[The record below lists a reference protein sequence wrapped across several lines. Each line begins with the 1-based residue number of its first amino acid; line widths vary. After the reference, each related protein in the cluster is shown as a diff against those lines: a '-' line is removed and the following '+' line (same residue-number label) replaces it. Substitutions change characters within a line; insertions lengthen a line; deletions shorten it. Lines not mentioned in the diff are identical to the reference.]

1 MNFYQMNNL
10 KIIFFGTPDFS
21 LDTLKYLHNS
31 NHKLISVVSS
41 ADKKSGRGLKI
52 KYSPVKNYCIQN
64 QISLLQPENLKCID
78 FQNDLK
84 NLKADLYVIVAFKFL
99 PKEVWSIPKMGS
111 INIHASLLPN
121 LRGAAPIN
129 WSLIYGHNKTGLTSF
144 FLDENID
151 TERFTSIDI
160 RIYDLEKDIKNLTLQ
175 FEEILFKL
183 DDISNN
189 MADLESELILKLEK
203 SNIESKK
210 ENIENYQDTTEE
222 DLEIKEKN
230 TLGKIVISD
239 NIDAENDKDS
249 SDLNIEKEKNSLL
262 KELSSLNPEEQMQY
276 ALDQMMKK
284 NYNDSKNILDDFIKN
299 FPENQLSGSAHFWLG
314 KIYLFETN
322 YRKAAIVFG
331 EGVQK
336 FPNSIKAPEMYYELA
351 KSLKEM
357 DKISES
363 CKTLALLAQNYEG
376 NKFTKDPEKIKDK
389 LNCD

>member
-1 MNFYQMNNL
+1 MKYISLFLLLFILTINL
-10 KIIFFGTPDFS
+10 NKSFAEDALTIKQQLDRVMEEVKDLNKAVFNKSFDNEKLNS
-21 LDTLKYLHNS
+21 LDES
-31 NHKLISVVSS
+31 
-41 ADKKSGRGLKI
+41 
-52 KYSPVKNYCIQN
+52 
-64 QISLLQPENLKCID
+64 ID
-78 FQNDLK
+78 
-84 NLKADLYVIVAFKFL
+84 A
-99 PKEVWSIPKMGS
+99 
-111 INIHASLLPN
+111 
-121 LRGAAPIN
+121 
-129 WSLIYGHNKTGLTSF
+129 
-144 FLDENID
+144 
-151 TERFTSIDI
+151 ERFTSIDI

-183 DDISNN
+183 DDISND
-189 MADLESELILKLEK
+189 MVDLESKLISKFEK
-203 SNIESKK
+203 SNIEPRK
-210 ENIENYQDTTEE
+210 ENIENNKAATDE
-222 DLEIKEKN
+222 DLEIEEKN

-239 NIDAENDKDS
+239 GNTKNVKEP
-249 SDLNIEKEKNSLL
+249 SDLNVEKEKNSLL
-262 KELSSLNPEEQMQY
+262 QEVSNLKPGEQMQY

-284 NYNDSKNILDDFIKN
+284 NYKDSKNILDQFIEN

-357 DKISES
+357 DKIPES
-363 CKTLALLAQNYEG
+363 CKTLTLLEQNYEG

>member
-1 MNFYQMNNL
+1 MKYISLFLLLFILTINL
-10 KIIFFGTPDFS
+10 NKSFAEDALTIKQQLDRVMEEVKDLNKAVFNKSFDNEKLNS
-21 LDTLKYLHNS
+21 LDES
-31 NHKLISVVSS
+31 
-41 ADKKSGRGLKI
+41 
-52 KYSPVKNYCIQN
+52 
-64 QISLLQPENLKCID
+64 ID
-78 FQNDLK
+78 
-84 NLKADLYVIVAFKFL
+84 A
-99 PKEVWSIPKMGS
+99 
-111 INIHASLLPN
+111 
-121 LRGAAPIN
+121 
-129 WSLIYGHNKTGLTSF
+129 
-144 FLDENID
+144 
-151 TERFTSIDI
+151 ERFTSIDI

-183 DDISNN
+183 DDISND

-314 KIYLFETN
+314 KIYLFEKN

>member
-1 MNFYQMNNL
+1 MRYISLFLILFFFTINFNKSFAEDALTIKQQLDRIMEEVKDLNKAVFNKSFDNEKL
-10 KIIFFGTPDFS
+10 NS
-21 LDTLKYLHNS
+21 LDES
-31 NHKLISVVSS
+31 
-41 ADKKSGRGLKI
+41 
-52 KYSPVKNYCIQN
+52 
-64 QISLLQPENLKCID
+64 
-78 FQNDLK
+78 
-84 NLKADLYVIVAFKFL
+84 
-99 PKEVWSIPKMGS
+99 
-111 INIHASLLPN
+111 
-121 LRGAAPIN
+121 
-129 WSLIYGHNKTGLTSF
+129 
-144 FLDENID
+144 ID
-151 TERFTSIDI
+151 TQRFTSIDI

-183 DDISNN
+183 DDISND
-189 MADLESELILKLEK
+189 MADLESELISKLEK

-210 ENIENYQDTTEE
+210 ENIENYQATTKE
-222 DLEIKEKN
+222 DLEIEEKN

-239 NIDAENDKDS
+239 NNKAENDKDT
-249 SDLNIEKEKNSLL
+249 SDLNVEKEKNSSL

-284 NYNDSKNILDDFIKN
+284 NYNDSKNILDEFIKN

-363 CKTLALLAQNYEG
+363 CKTLALLAKNYEG

>member
-1 MNFYQMNNL
+1 M
-10 KIIFFGTPDFS
+10 
-21 LDTLKYLHNS
+21 KY
-31 NHKLISVVSS
+31 
-41 ADKKSGRGLKI
+41 
-52 KYSPVKNYCIQN
+52 
-64 QISLLQPENLKCID
+64 ISLLLILFILTINFNKSFAEDALTIKQQLDRIMEEVK
-78 FQNDLK
+78 DL
-84 NLKADLYVIVAFKFL
+84 NKAVF
-99 PKEVWSIPKMGS
+99 
-111 INIHASLLPN
+111 
-121 LRGAAPIN
+121 
-129 WSLIYGHNKTGLTSF
+129 NKSF
-144 FLDENID
+144 DNEKLNSLDESID
-151 TERFTSIDI
+151 AERFTSIDI

-183 DDISNN
+183 DDISND

-210 ENIENYQDTTEE
+210 ENIENYQATTEE
-222 DLEIKEKN
+222 DLEIEEKN

-239 NIDAENDKDS
+239 NNKAENDKDS

-284 NYNDSKNILDDFIKN
+284 NYNDSKNILDEFIKN

>member
-1 MNFYQMNNL
+1 MKYISLFLLLFILTINL
-10 KIIFFGTPDFS
+10 NKSFAEDALTIKQQLDRIMEEVKDLNKAVFNKSFDNEKLNS
-21 LDTLKYLHNS
+21 LDES
-31 NHKLISVVSS
+31 
-41 ADKKSGRGLKI
+41 
-52 KYSPVKNYCIQN
+52 
-64 QISLLQPENLKCID
+64 ID
-78 FQNDLK
+78 
-84 NLKADLYVIVAFKFL
+84 A
-99 PKEVWSIPKMGS
+99 
-111 INIHASLLPN
+111 
-121 LRGAAPIN
+121 
-129 WSLIYGHNKTGLTSF
+129 
-144 FLDENID
+144 
-151 TERFTSIDI
+151 ERFTSIDI

-183 DDISNN
+183 DDISNDMVN
-189 MADLESELILKLEK
+189 LESKLISKFEK
-203 SNIESKK
+203 SNIEPRK
-210 ENIENYQDTTEE
+210 ENIENNKASTDE
-222 DLEIKEKN
+222 DLEIEEKN

-239 NIDAENDKDS
+239 DNTNNVKEPS
-249 SDLNIEKEKNSLL
+249 ELSIEKEKNSLL
-262 KELSSLNPEEQMQY
+262 QEVSNLKPEEQMQY

-284 NYNDSKNILDDFIKN
+284 NYNDSKNILDHFIEN

-357 DKISES
+357 DKIPES
-363 CKTLALLAQNYEG
+363 CKTLTLLEQNYEG

>member
-1 MNFYQMNNL
+1 MKYISLFLLLFILTINL
-10 KIIFFGTPDFS
+10 NKSFAEDALTIKQQLDRVMEEVKDLNKAVFNKSFDNEKLNS
-21 LDTLKYLHNS
+21 LDES
-31 NHKLISVVSS
+31 
-41 ADKKSGRGLKI
+41 
-52 KYSPVKNYCIQN
+52 
-64 QISLLQPENLKCID
+64 ID
-78 FQNDLK
+78 
-84 NLKADLYVIVAFKFL
+84 A
-99 PKEVWSIPKMGS
+99 
-111 INIHASLLPN
+111 
-121 LRGAAPIN
+121 
-129 WSLIYGHNKTGLTSF
+129 
-144 FLDENID
+144 
-151 TERFTSIDI
+151 ERFTSIDI

-183 DDISNN
+183 DDISND
-189 MADLESELILKLEK
+189 MVDLESKLISKFEK
-203 SNIESKK
+203 SDIESRK
-210 ENIENYQDTTEE
+210 ENIKNNKAATDEG
-222 DLEIKEKN
+222 LEIEEKN

-239 NIDAENDKDS
+239 DNTKNVKEPS
-249 SDLNIEKEKNSLL
+249 ELSVQKEKNLL
-262 KELSSLNPEEQMQY
+262 LQEVSNLKPEEQMQY

-284 NYNDSKNILDDFIKN
+284 NYNDSKNILDHFIEN

-357 DKISES
+357 DKIPES
-363 CKTLALLAQNYEG
+363 CKTLTLLEQNYEG

>member
-1 MNFYQMNNL
+1 MKYISLFLLLFILTINL
-10 KIIFFGTPDFS
+10 NKSFAEDALTIKQQLDRVMEEVKDLNKAVFNKSFDNEKLNS
-21 LDTLKYLHNS
+21 LDES
-31 NHKLISVVSS
+31 
-41 ADKKSGRGLKI
+41 
-52 KYSPVKNYCIQN
+52 
-64 QISLLQPENLKCID
+64 ID
-78 FQNDLK
+78 
-84 NLKADLYVIVAFKFL
+84 A
-99 PKEVWSIPKMGS
+99 
-111 INIHASLLPN
+111 
-121 LRGAAPIN
+121 
-129 WSLIYGHNKTGLTSF
+129 
-144 FLDENID
+144 
-151 TERFTSIDI
+151 ERFTSIDI

-183 DDISNN
+183 DDISND
-189 MADLESELILKLEK
+189 MVDLESKLISKFEK
-203 SNIESKK
+203 SNIEPRK
-210 ENIENYQDTTEE
+210 ENIENNKAATDEE
-222 DLEIKEKN
+222 LEIEEKN

-239 NIDAENDKDS
+239 DNTKNVKEPS
-249 SDLNIEKEKNSLL
+249 ELNVEKEKNSLL
-262 KELSSLNPEEQMQY
+262 QKVSNLKPEEQMQY

-284 NYNDSKNILDDFIKN
+284 NYNDSKNILDNFIEN

-357 DKISES
+357 DKIPES
-363 CKTLALLAQNYEG
+363 CKTLTLLEQNYEG

>member
-1 MNFYQMNNL
+1 MKYISLFLILFILTINFNKSFAEDALTIKQQLDRIMEEVKDLNKAVFNKSFDNEKL
-10 KIIFFGTPDFS
+10 NS
-21 LDTLKYLHNS
+21 LDES
-31 NHKLISVVSS
+31 
-41 ADKKSGRGLKI
+41 
-52 KYSPVKNYCIQN
+52 
-64 QISLLQPENLKCID
+64 
-78 FQNDLK
+78 
-84 NLKADLYVIVAFKFL
+84 
-99 PKEVWSIPKMGS
+99 
-111 INIHASLLPN
+111 
-121 LRGAAPIN
+121 
-129 WSLIYGHNKTGLTSF
+129 
-144 FLDENID
+144 ID

-183 DDISNN
+183 DDISND

-222 DLEIKEKN
+222 DLEIEEKN

-239 NIDAENDKDS
+239 NNKAENDKDS

-284 NYNDSKNILDDFIKN
+284 NYNDSKNILDEFIKN

>member
-1 MNFYQMNNL
+1 M
-10 KIIFFGTPDFS
+10 
-21 LDTLKYLHNS
+21 KY
-31 NHKLISVVSS
+31 
-41 ADKKSGRGLKI
+41 
-52 KYSPVKNYCIQN
+52 
-64 QISLLQPENLKCID
+64 ISLLLILFILTINFNKSFAEDALTIKQQLDRIMEEVK
-78 FQNDLK
+78 DL
-84 NLKADLYVIVAFKFL
+84 NKAVF
-99 PKEVWSIPKMGS
+99 
-111 INIHASLLPN
+111 
-121 LRGAAPIN
+121 
-129 WSLIYGHNKTGLTSF
+129 NKSF
-144 FLDENID
+144 DNKKLNSLDESID

-183 DDISNN
+183 DDISND

-203 SNIESKK
+203 SNTESKK

-262 KELSSLNPEEQMQY
+262 QEVSNLKPEEQMQY

-284 NYNDSKNILDDFIKN
+284 NYNDSKNVLDHFIQN

-357 DKISES
+357 DKIPES
-363 CKTLALLAQNYEG
+363 CKTLVLLEQNYEG
-376 NKFTKDPEKIKDK
+376 NKFTNDPEKIKDK

>member
-1 MNFYQMNNL
+1 MKYISLFLILFILTINFNKSFAEDALTIKQQLDRIMEEVKDLNKAVFNKSFDNEKL
-10 KIIFFGTPDFS
+10 NS
-21 LDTLKYLHNS
+21 LDES
-31 NHKLISVVSS
+31 
-41 ADKKSGRGLKI
+41 
-52 KYSPVKNYCIQN
+52 
-64 QISLLQPENLKCID
+64 
-78 FQNDLK
+78 
-84 NLKADLYVIVAFKFL
+84 
-99 PKEVWSIPKMGS
+99 
-111 INIHASLLPN
+111 
-121 LRGAAPIN
+121 
-129 WSLIYGHNKTGLTSF
+129 
-144 FLDENID
+144 ID

-183 DDISNN
+183 DDISND
-189 MADLESELILKLEK
+189 MADLESELISKLEK

-210 ENIENYQDTTEE
+210 ENIENYQATTEE
-222 DLEIKEKN
+222 DLEIEEKN

-239 NIDAENDKDS
+239 NNKAENDKDS
-249 SDLNIEKEKNSLL
+249 SDLNVEKEKNSLL

-284 NYNDSKNILDDFIKN
+284 NYNDSKNILDEFIKN

>member
-1 MNFYQMNNL
+1 MKYISLFLLLFILTINL
-10 KIIFFGTPDFS
+10 NKSFAEDALTIKQQLDRVMEEVKDLNKAVFNKSFDNETLNS
-21 LDTLKYLHNS
+21 LDES
-31 NHKLISVVSS
+31 
-41 ADKKSGRGLKI
+41 
-52 KYSPVKNYCIQN
+52 
-64 QISLLQPENLKCID
+64 ID
-78 FQNDLK
+78 
-84 NLKADLYVIVAFKFL
+84 A
-99 PKEVWSIPKMGS
+99 
-111 INIHASLLPN
+111 
-121 LRGAAPIN
+121 
-129 WSLIYGHNKTGLTSF
+129 
-144 FLDENID
+144 
-151 TERFTSIDI
+151 ERFTSIDI

-183 DDISNN
+183 DDISND
-189 MADLESELILKLEK
+189 MVDLESKLISKFEK
-203 SNIESKK
+203 SNIEPRK
-210 ENIENYQDTTEE
+210 ENIENNKAATDE
-222 DLEIKEKN
+222 DLEIEEKN

-239 NIDAENDKDS
+239 GNTKNVKEP
-249 SDLNIEKEKNSLL
+249 SDLNVEKEKNSLL
-262 KELSSLNPEEQMQY
+262 QEVSNLKPEEQMQY

-284 NYNDSKNILDDFIKN
+284 NYNDSKNILDHFIEN

-357 DKISES
+357 DKIPES
-363 CKTLALLAQNYEG
+363 CKTLTLLEQNYEG

>member
-1 MNFYQMNNL
+1 MKYISLFLLLFILTINL
-10 KIIFFGTPDFS
+10 NKSFAEEALTIKQQLDRIMEEVKDLNKAVFNKSFDNEKLNS
-21 LDTLKYLHNS
+21 LDES
-31 NHKLISVVSS
+31 
-41 ADKKSGRGLKI
+41 
-52 KYSPVKNYCIQN
+52 
-64 QISLLQPENLKCID
+64 ID
-78 FQNDLK
+78 
-84 NLKADLYVIVAFKFL
+84 A
-99 PKEVWSIPKMGS
+99 
-111 INIHASLLPN
+111 
-121 LRGAAPIN
+121 
-129 WSLIYGHNKTGLTSF
+129 
-144 FLDENID
+144 
-151 TERFTSIDI
+151 ERFTSIDI

-183 DDISNN
+183 DDISND
-189 MADLESELILKLEK
+189 MVDLESKLISKFEK
-203 SNIESKK
+203 SNIEPRK
-210 ENIENYQDTTEE
+210 ENIENNKATTDE
-222 DLEIKEKN
+222 DLEIEEKN

-239 NIDAENDKDS
+239 DNTKNVKEPS
-249 SDLNIEKEKNSLL
+249 ELNVEKEKNSLL
-262 KELSSLNPEEQMQY
+262 QEVSNLKPEEQMQY

-284 NYNDSKNILDDFIKN
+284 NYNDSKDVLDHFIQN

-363 CKTLALLAQNYEG
+363 CKTLTLLEQNYEG

>member
-1 MNFYQMNNL
+1 MKYISLFL
-10 KIIFFGTPDFS
+10 IFFILALNLNKSFAEDALTIKQQLDRIMEEVKDLNKAVFNKSFDNEKLNS
-21 LDTLKYLHNS
+21 LDES
-31 NHKLISVVSS
+31 
-41 ADKKSGRGLKI
+41 
-52 KYSPVKNYCIQN
+52 
-64 QISLLQPENLKCID
+64 
-78 FQNDLK
+78 
-84 NLKADLYVIVAFKFL
+84 
-99 PKEVWSIPKMGS
+99 
-111 INIHASLLPN
+111 
-121 LRGAAPIN
+121 
-129 WSLIYGHNKTGLTSF
+129 
-144 FLDENID
+144 ID

-183 DDISNN
+183 DDISND

-210 ENIENYQDTTEE
+210 ENIENYQDTTEK
-222 DLEIKEKN
+222 DLEIEEKN

-239 NIDAENDKDS
+239 NNKAEIDKDS
-249 SDLNIEKEKNSLL
+249 SDLNVEKEKNSLL

-284 NYNDSKNILDDFIKN
+284 NYNDSKNILDEFIKN

>member
-1 MNFYQMNNL
+1 MKYISLFLLLFILTINL
-10 KIIFFGTPDFS
+10 NKSFAEDALTIKQQLDRIMEEVKDLNKAVFNKSFDNEKLNS
-21 LDTLKYLHNS
+21 LDES
-31 NHKLISVVSS
+31 
-41 ADKKSGRGLKI
+41 
-52 KYSPVKNYCIQN
+52 
-64 QISLLQPENLKCID
+64 ID
-78 FQNDLK
+78 
-84 NLKADLYVIVAFKFL
+84 A
-99 PKEVWSIPKMGS
+99 
-111 INIHASLLPN
+111 
-121 LRGAAPIN
+121 
-129 WSLIYGHNKTGLTSF
+129 
-144 FLDENID
+144 
-151 TERFTSIDI
+151 ERFTSIDI

-183 DDISNN
+183 DDISND
-189 MADLESELILKLEK
+189 MVDLESKLISKLEK
-203 SNIESKK
+203 INIEPKK
-210 ENIENYQDTTEE
+210 ENIENNKATTEE
-222 DLEIKEKN
+222 DLEIEEKN

-239 NIDAENDKDS
+239 DNTKNVKEPS
-249 SDLNIEKEKNSLL
+249 ELNVEKEKNSLL
-262 KELSSLNPEEQMQY
+262 QEVSNLKPEEQMQY

-284 NYNDSKNILDDFIKN
+284 NYNDSKNILDHFIEN

-357 DKISES
+357 DKIPES
-363 CKTLALLAQNYEG
+363 CKTLTLLEQNYEG

>member
-1 MNFYQMNNL
+1 M
-10 KIIFFGTPDFS
+10 
-21 LDTLKYLHNS
+21 KY
-31 NHKLISVVSS
+31 
-41 ADKKSGRGLKI
+41 
-52 KYSPVKNYCIQN
+52 
-64 QISLLQPENLKCID
+64 ISLLLILFILTINFNKSFAEDALTIKQQLDRIMEEVK
-78 FQNDLK
+78 DL
-84 NLKADLYVIVAFKFL
+84 NKAVF
-99 PKEVWSIPKMGS
+99 
-111 INIHASLLPN
+111 
-121 LRGAAPIN
+121 
-129 WSLIYGHNKTGLTSF
+129 NKSF
-144 FLDENID
+144 DNEKLNSLDESID

-183 DDISNN
+183 DDISND

-222 DLEIKEKN
+222 DLEIEEKN

-239 NIDAENDKDS
+239 NNKAENEKDS
-249 SDLNIEKEKNSLL
+249 SDLNVEKEKNSLL

-284 NYNDSKNILDDFIKN
+284 NYNDSKNILDEFIKN

-363 CKTLALLAQNYEG
+363 CKTLALLAKNYEG

>member
-1 MNFYQMNNL
+1 M
-10 KIIFFGTPDFS
+10 
-21 LDTLKYLHNS
+21 KY
-31 NHKLISVVSS
+31 
-41 ADKKSGRGLKI
+41 
-52 KYSPVKNYCIQN
+52 
-64 QISLLQPENLKCID
+64 ISLLLILFILTINFNKSFAEDALTIKQQLDRIMEEVK
-78 FQNDLK
+78 DL
-84 NLKADLYVIVAFKFL
+84 NKAVF
-99 PKEVWSIPKMGS
+99 
-111 INIHASLLPN
+111 
-121 LRGAAPIN
+121 
-129 WSLIYGHNKTGLTSF
+129 NKSF
-144 FLDENID
+144 DNKKLNSLDESID

-183 DDISNN
+183 DDISND

-210 ENIENYQDTTEE
+210 ENIENYQNTTEE

-239 NIDAENDKDS
+239 NNKAENDKDPS
-249 SDLNIEKEKNSLL
+249 ELNVEKEKNSLL

-284 NYNDSKNILDDFIKN
+284 NYNDSKNILDEFIKN

>member
-1 MNFYQMNNL
+1 MKYISLFLILFILTINFNQSFAEDTLTIKQQLDRIMEEVKDLNKAVFNKSFDNEKL
-10 KIIFFGTPDFS
+10 NS
-21 LDTLKYLHNS
+21 LDES
-31 NHKLISVVSS
+31 
-41 ADKKSGRGLKI
+41 
-52 KYSPVKNYCIQN
+52 
-64 QISLLQPENLKCID
+64 
-78 FQNDLK
+78 
-84 NLKADLYVIVAFKFL
+84 
-99 PKEVWSIPKMGS
+99 
-111 INIHASLLPN
+111 
-121 LRGAAPIN
+121 
-129 WSLIYGHNKTGLTSF
+129 
-144 FLDENID
+144 ID

-183 DDISNN
+183 DDISND

>member
-1 MNFYQMNNL
+1 MRYISLFLILFILTINFNKSFAEDALTIKQQLDRIMEEVKDLNKAVFNKSFDNEKL
-10 KIIFFGTPDFS
+10 NS
-21 LDTLKYLHNS
+21 LDES
-31 NHKLISVVSS
+31 
-41 ADKKSGRGLKI
+41 
-52 KYSPVKNYCIQN
+52 
-64 QISLLQPENLKCID
+64 
-78 FQNDLK
+78 
-84 NLKADLYVIVAFKFL
+84 
-99 PKEVWSIPKMGS
+99 
-111 INIHASLLPN
+111 
-121 LRGAAPIN
+121 
-129 WSLIYGHNKTGLTSF
+129 
-144 FLDENID
+144 ID

-183 DDISNN
+183 DDISND

-222 DLEIKEKN
+222 VLEIEEKN

-249 SDLNIEKEKNSLL
+249 SDLNIEIEKNSLL

-284 NYNDSKNILDDFIKN
+284 NYNDSKNILDEFIKN

-357 DKISES
+357 NKISES
-363 CKTLALLAQNYEG
+363 CKTLILLEQNYKG
-376 NKFTKDPEKIKDK
+376 NKFTKDPEKIKDQ
-389 LNCD
+389 LDCV